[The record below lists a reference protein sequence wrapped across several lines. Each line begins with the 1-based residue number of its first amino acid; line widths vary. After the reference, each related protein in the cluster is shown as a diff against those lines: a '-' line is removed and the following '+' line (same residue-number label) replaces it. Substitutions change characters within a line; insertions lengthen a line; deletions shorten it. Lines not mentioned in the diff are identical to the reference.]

1 MIVKSILDT
10 DLYKFTTS
18 YAYMKLFPHAM
29 GTFEFFD
36 RDNTEYTEEFVQQ
49 LRMEIVYFC
58 SLHLTQEEQDYMTTH
73 CRFIPP
79 MYWEWLSG
87 IKLSSGKVSI
97 WLDEDKHLHITAKD
111 YLYRVTLYEVP
122 ILAIVSEL
130 RNRMLNNTINMTD
143 VLIRL
148 EPKIVLSN
156 QNQMHFSE
164 FRTRRRYSYNVQEA
178 IVKSLKDSATY
189 CTGTSN
195 CYLAMKYDMPMMGR
209 SLPIKNKSDEFDVS
223 ELVGQVFC
231 DDFKVVNLL
240 NMYQHVNQSVYD
252 GEGTLGTPI
261 SKGNIQAR
269 LRMIYLYNLAS
280 IHKGLVMST
289 DNQTEYQLGFW
300 TIHGDVGD
308 FDPIQGLWKTE
319 VYELAKWLIGY
330 YYGCGIKKEVDADGA
345 RKICDMCEA
354 IKKSMSLTPTDGLGI
369 SNSDLDQIGAKS
381 YYDVD
386 RVLQTLTCKA
396 SPENDKLQDELTTE
410 LGPDVVGKITGRR
423 FKSRFKRL
431 VSPIIVPR
439 EMYD

>member
-18 YAYMKLFPHAM
+18 YAYMKLFPHAI

-164 FRTRRRYSYNVQEA
+164 FGTRRRYSYNVQEA
-178 IVKSLKDSATY
+178 VVKSLKDSATY

-195 CYLAMKYDMPMMGR
+195 CYLAMKYDMPMMGTHPHEWFMFHGAMYGYKQANYMALEDWVEIYDGVR
-209 SLPIKNKSDEFDVS
+209 QDSGDEFKFVTS
-223 ELVGQVFC
+223 A
-231 DDFKVVNLL
+231 
-240 NMYQHVNQSVYD
+240 
-252 GEGTLGTPI
+252 I
-261 SKGNIQAR
+261 AR
-269 LRMIYLYNLAS
+269 Y
-280 IHKGLVMST
+280 
-289 DNQTEYQLGFW
+289 
-300 TIHGDVGD
+300 
-308 FDPIQGLWKTE
+308 
-319 VYELAKWLIGY
+319 
-330 YYGCGIKKEVDADGA
+330 KE
-345 RKICDMCEA
+345 
-354 IKKSMSLTPTDGLGI
+354 LGI
-369 SNSDLDQIGAKS
+369 DPTTKTIIFSNALTFEKALEVREYCRGRIRCAFGIGTNLTNDTGHKPSNIVMKLTSCQMNKNQPVFNCVKLSDDLGKHTGQEQE
-381 YYDVD
+381 VEHC
-386 RVLQTLTCKA
+386 L
-396 SPENDKLQDELTTE
+396 NELC
-410 LGPDVVGKITGRR
+410 I
-423 FKSRFKRL
+423 
-431 VSPIIVPR
+431 
-439 EMYD
+439 

>member
-1 MIVKSILDT
+1 MS
-10 DLYKFTTS
+10 
-18 YAYMKLFPHAM
+18 KLNYEHVF
-29 GTFEFFD
+29 
-36 RDNTEYTEEFVQQ
+36 NTLVEE
-49 LRMEIVYFC
+49 
-58 SLHLTQEEQDYMTTH
+58 
-73 CRFIPP
+73 
-79 MYWEWLSG
+79 
-87 IKLSSGKVSI
+87 
-97 WLDEDKHLHITAKD
+97 TAKYITKNNLKAMVLGISGGID
-111 YLYRVTLYEVP
+111 STVVAAICHEVSKKTGIP
-122 ILAIVSEL
+122 
-130 RNRMLNNTINMTD
+130 
-143 VLIRL
+143 LI
-148 EPKIVLSN
+148 
-156 QNQMHFSE
+156 
-164 FRTRRRYSYNVQEA
+164 
-178 IVKSLKDSATY
+178 
-189 CTGTSN
+189 
-195 CYLAMKYDMPMMGR
+195 GR
-209 SLPIKNKSDEFDVS
+209 SLPIKNKSDEFATSVH
-223 ELVGQVFC
+223 VGEAFC
-231 DDFKVVNLL
+231 NEF
-240 NMYQHVNQSVYD
+240 SVYRLERSYRAALFD
-252 GEGTLGTPI
+252 ACADAGDVNMANSYYLDELEEMPSRTPI
-261 SKGNIQAR
+261 ANGNLQAR
-269 LRMIYLYNLAS
+269 CRMMYLYDIAS
-280 IHKGLVMST
+280 RHKGLVMST

-410 LGPDVVGKITGRR
+410 LGPDVVGKITGRC